1 MSKAKVVKLGGP
13 KKSTICLNM
22 IVKNEASIICDTFDN
37 ILSYINIS
45 YWVICDTGSTDN
57 TQEVIINYFKN
68 KNIKGELVQSIWKDF
83 AYNRTDALN
92 NAYNKTDYLLIFDAD
107 DRIHGKFKMPDYLT
121 FDSYNLK
128 LGDENFTYFRPL
140 LINNRKKWK
149 FVGVLHEYLDS
160 INFKNNNTFVEGDY
174 YISSGRFGNR
184 SSFKDKYLKD
194 AKILEEAYKTEPDE
208 NLKKRYAFYC
218 AQSYKDYNDH
228 DNAIKWYNIRSQLGG
243 WKDEIFQSY
252 FTIGQLYLLK
262 KEYDNAIKYFNL
274 SYELDNDRIEGIYN
288 IITYY
293 REVKNDLKEAYKYY
307 LLIKNFNY
315 SIEKYTPK
323 LFIYKSVYKYLVYF
337 EATIIC
343 FYNNDFNEGILAFKK
358 LFNCDVNIPLLL
370 CVIIINNIK
379 FYDKYITKDTFTK
392 KEIFNFIKNFTKL
405 DKNMNNI
412 EITMRNINDI
422 INNTLLSKLAN

>member
-22 IVKNEASIICDTFDN
+22 IVKNEANIICDTFDN

-45 YWVICDTGSTDN
+45 YWVICDTGSTDG

-68 KNIKGELVQSIWKDF
+68 KNIKGELIQNEWKDF
-83 AYNRTDALN
+83 AYNRTKALN
-92 NAYNKTDYLLIFDAD
+92 YAYNKTDYLLIFDAD
-107 DRIHGKFKMPDYLT
+107 DRIHGKFSLPEYLT
-121 FDSYNLK
+121 FDSYLLK
-128 LGDENFTYFRPL
+128 LGDDNFNYFRPL
-140 LINNRKKWK
+140 IINNKKQWK
-149 FVGVLHEYLDS
+149 FVGVLHEYLDP
-160 INFKNNNTFVEGDY
+160 IGFKNNGNFIEGDY

-184 SSFKDKYLKD
+184 SSFEDKYLKD

-218 AQSYKDYNDH
+218 AQSYKDYKDY
-228 DNAIKWYNIRSQLGG
+228 DNAIKWYKIRTTLGG

-252 FTIGQLYLLK
+252 YSIGLIEFTNK
-262 KEYDNAIKYFNL
+262 NYDLAINNFKL

-293 REVKNDLKEAYKYY
+293 REIKHDLKEAYKYY

-323 LFIYKSVYKYLVYF
+323 LFIYKSVYKYLTYF
-337 EATIIC
+337 EGSIIC
-343 FYNNDFNEGILAFKK
+343 FYNNDFIEGLLSFKK
-358 LFNCDVNIPLLL
+358 LFNCDVDIPIVF
-370 CVIIINNIK
+370 CIISINNIK
-379 FYDKYITKDTFTK
+379 YYFNHIKTDTFTK
-392 KEIFNFIKNFTKL
+392 KEILNFTKQFTKL
-405 DKNMNNI
+405 DKNINNI
-412 EITMRNINDI
+412 NIIMRD
-422 INNTLLSKLAN
+422 INNTINILLNKSN